1 MVGTDRRIA
10 FQAVSADK
18 HLACRMNDNANKERQ
33 AGSPLAESG
42 RDA

>member
-1 MVGTDRRIA
+1 MVATDRRIA

-18 HLACRMNDNANKERQ
+18 HLACRLNDNANEERQ
-33 AGSPLAESG
+33 AGSPLAELG